1 MILLIV
7 LIILV
12 GLFYH
17 IIENHILTPIKRTD
31 HIQPLDIQKVNPRR
45 AGGEL
50 YKRAGGEFARM
61 SKKTNINPVI
71 SRRKTLE
78 TRSQSI

>member
-1 MILLIV
+1 MYPYTRDKQTQKV
-7 LIILV
+7 
-12 GLFYH
+12 
-17 IIENHILTPIKRTD
+17 N
-31 HIQPLDIQKVNPRR
+31 IQPLDIKKVNPNIQPLDIKKVNPRI

-61 SKKTNINPVI
+61 SKKTNLNPVI
-71 SRRKTLE
+71 SRRTTLE